1 MDIFSAP
8 HLIVL
13 LIIALIIFGPSK
25 LGDIGDAVGRSVR
38 GFKRAMNEPEPVTQ
52 PVVKTEAAAPSD
64 IKSDKLS

>member
-25 LGDIGDAVGRSVR
+25 LGDIGDALGRSVR
-38 GFKRAMNEPEPVTQ
+38 GFKRAMNEPDPPIQ
-52 PVVKTEAAAPSD
+52 PIAKAESAAAE
-64 IKSDKLS
+64 IKSDKPA